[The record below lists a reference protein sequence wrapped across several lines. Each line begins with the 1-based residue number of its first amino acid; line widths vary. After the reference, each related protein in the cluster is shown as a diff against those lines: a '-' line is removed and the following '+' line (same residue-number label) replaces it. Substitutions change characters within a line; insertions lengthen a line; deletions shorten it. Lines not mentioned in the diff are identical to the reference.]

1 MTYLFLLQ
9 SQDGTLYKITD
20 SGMEVIEGVEEV
32 TAEVFRTYGTSVI
45 PTQEQLLS
53 LDNTKLL
60 AWSDEEQPHIAAAIN
75 ATPYPQT
82 LYSTDYDMTDSS
94 ILGIEKVITVAS
106 DDVMLS
112 VSFDSGETWK
122 YYTGSEWA
130 TLSEDTSG
138 MTSETIMAVP
148 TDKWAEVATTG
159 HFMIRATLPGLES
172 TLESFVVDYINK

>member
-1 MTYLFLLQ
+1 MTYLYLLQ
-9 SQDGTLYKITD
+9 SEDGTLYAINE
-20 SGMEVIEGVEEV
+20 SSLEVIEGVGEV
-32 TAEVFRTYGTSVI
+32 TAEVFNTYGTSVL

-53 LDNTKLL
+53 LDNPKLL
-60 AWSDEEQPHIAAAIN
+60 AWSDEEQPHLAAAIT
-75 ATPYPQT
+75 ATPYPQK
-82 LYSTDYDMTDSS
+82 LYSQDYDMTDST
-94 ILGIEKVITVAS
+94 ILGIEKVIAVAS
-106 DDVMLS
+106 DDVMFS

-130 TLSEDTSG
+130 ILSEDTSG
-138 MTSETIMAVP
+138 MTVETIMAVP